1 MEADTHWG
9 VKWLFTD
16 PDDSTSYT
24 FNSALLLLDSL
35 NWRNGDKR
43 PPHPLKKLNDSEEN
57 SKQQCMGP
65 INSACVNYVYLSR

>member
-16 PDDSTSYT
+16 PDDSTSYA

-35 NWRNGDKR
+35 NWHNVDKHFLN
-43 PPHPLKKLNDSEEN
+43 PPKNLMTVKKIPN
-57 SKQQCMGP
+57 SNARDQ
-65 INSACVNYVYLSR
+65 